1 MIIFSLKTF
10 VPGKENSQPHFFI
23 LNRGLNSGKPLRKP
37 CPNCFVLSSQSEE
50 EKDQLYWLIYG
61 LWQTKAFHF
70 YLRGSVIPFIT
81 ISELRKCIRLA
92 ADKALE
98 DSSKFTKV
106 VDTLQ
111 KLNQL
116 EQVYQKNMEVI
127 KITRKSLFYQYFP

>member
-1 MIIFSLKTF
+1 MKTFSLKTF

-37 CPNCFVLSSQSEE
+37 CPNCFVLTTQSEE
-50 EKDQLYWLIYG
+50 EKEQLFWLIYG

-81 ISELRKCIRLA
+81 ISELQKCIRLA
-92 ADKALE
+92 AGKALE
-98 DSSKFTKV
+98 NSVKFTKA

-116 EQVYQKNMEVI
+116 EQVYKKNMELI
-127 KITRKSLFYQYFP
+127 NISRKSLFYRYFP

>member
-37 CPNCFVLSSQSEE
+37 CPNCFILTTQSEE
-50 EKDQLYWLIYG
+50 EKEQLFWLIYG

-81 ISELRKCIRLA
+81 ISELQKCISLA
-92 ADKALE
+92 AGKALE
-98 DSSKFTKV
+98 NSVKFTKA

-116 EQVYQKNMEVI
+116 EQVYKKNMELI
-127 KITRKSLFYQYFP
+127 NITRKSLFHRYFP